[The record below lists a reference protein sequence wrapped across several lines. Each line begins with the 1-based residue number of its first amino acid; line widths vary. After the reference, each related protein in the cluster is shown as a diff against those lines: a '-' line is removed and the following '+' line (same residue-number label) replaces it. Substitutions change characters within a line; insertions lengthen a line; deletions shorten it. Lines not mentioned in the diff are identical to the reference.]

1 MHEFD
6 FLGQLVL
13 IGALAVVIILVF
25 QRLKIPPVIG
35 LIFTGILFGPSGIGA
50 VYDQKM
56 ISTLA
61 ELGVVLL
68 LFTIGLEF
76 SLDDLK
82 KLKNIVLV
90 GGVVQLLLT
99 GLAITFLSYG
109 FMLAIGHAITL
120 SAALFLGFTFSV
132 SSTAICLK
140 ILADRDELTLQHG
153 RFALGIL
160 IFQDIAIVPLMIGI
174 NFLNPDAALSFA
186 MAGKKIGL
194 IALFATVIFF
204 GFRLLMPKMV
214 RLISSLHA
222 REVLV
227 IGALVICFGAAYLT
241 SLVGL
246 SLALGSFA
254 AGMVIASTDES
265 HQISV
270 TIDPFREAFSSIFFI
285 SVGLMLDVK
294 MINLPLFVSIALVVL
309 LVKGL
314 LVAGVSLAL
323 GNSLRVSMM
332 AGMVIASTDE
342 SHQISVTIDP
352 FREAFSS
359 IFFISVGLMLDVKMI
374 NLPLFVS
381 IALVVLLVK
390 GLLVGGVSLALGN
403 SLRVSMM
410 AGMALA
416 QIGEFSFVLAE
427 SGLKNSVINHEV
439 FQAMLVII
447 VVTMIVTPAMIAIAP
462 KIADQVVP
470 ALGFIPLVSRDSSS
484 SAVRPPDSTIICA
497 GEIHAGIIGFGI
509 NGQNVAAVLRA
520 TNISYCVLEID
531 RETVKVM
538 RRRGEPIYYGDCT
551 EKKALIR
558 AGMDHARALV
568 LGISDA
574 TAIRKS
580 IAVIRE
586 INKKAF
592 IIVRARTL
600 DDVAELYQA
609 GADVVVTEKFET
621 SIQIFSQLLNHF
633 TVDPELI
640 LEQQEII
647 RRECEKIFLTSPV
660 V

>member
-6 FLGQLVL
+6 FLGELVL
-13 IGALAVVIILVF
+13 IGALAVAIILVF

-35 LIFTGILFGPSGIGA
+35 LIFTGILLGPSGIAA
-50 VYDQKM
+50 VYDQKL

-61 ELGVVLL
+61 ELGVILL

-82 KLKNIVLV
+82 KLKKIVLV
-90 GGVVQLLLT
+90 GGIVQILVT
-99 GLAITFLSYG
+99 GLAISFLSYW
-109 FMLAIGHAITL
+109 FMLVIDRGITL
-120 SAALFLGFTFSV
+120 SAAAFLGFTFSV

-140 ILADRDELTLQHG
+140 ILTDREELALPHG
-153 RFALGIL
+153 RIALGIL

-174 NFLNPDAALSFA
+174 NLLNPETASTFEILA
-186 MAGKKIGL
+186 KKIS
-194 IALFATVIFF
+194 IIVLFATGIFIS
-204 GFRLLMPKMV
+204 FRLLMPKMV
-214 RLISSLHA
+214 RLIASLHA

-246 SLALGSFA
+246 SLALGSFV
-254 AGMVIASTDES
+254 AGMIIASTDES

-285 SVGLMLDVK
+285 SVGLLLDIK
-294 MINLPLFVSIALVVL
+294 MINLPFFVTIALLVL

-314 LVAGVSLAL
+314 IVAGVSL
-323 GNSLRVSMM
+323 S
-332 AGMVIASTDE
+332 
-342 SHQISVTIDP
+342 
-352 FREAFSS
+352 
-359 IFFISVGLMLDVKMI
+359 
-374 NLPLFVS
+374 
-381 IALVVLLVK
+381 
-390 GLLVGGVSLALGN
+390 LGN

-427 SGLKNSVINHEV
+427 TGLKNNLINHEV
-439 FQAMLVII
+439 FQAMLAIS
-447 VVTMIVTPAMIAIAP
+447 VVTMIVTPAMIAVAP
-462 KIADQVVP
+462 RFADQVVP
-470 ALGFIPLVSRDSSS
+470 ALGFIPLVSRDSS
-484 SAVRPPDSTIICA
+484 ALPVRPPDSTIICA
-497 GEIHAGIIGFGI
+497 GEIHAAIIGFGL
-509 NGQNVAAVLRA
+509 NGKNVAAVLHA
-520 TNISYCVLEID
+520 TNISYTVLEID
-531 RETVKVM
+531 RDMVKSM
-538 RRRGEPIYYGDCT
+538 RNKGEPIYYGDCT
-551 EKKALIR
+551 DKKALLR
-558 AGMDHARALV
+558 AGIDHARAVV

-574 TAIRKS
+574 TAIGKS
-580 IAVIRE
+580 ITMIRE

-600 DDVAELYQA
+600 DDVASLYKA

-621 SIQIFSQLLNHF
+621 SIQIFSLLLNHF

-647 RRECEKIFLTSPV
+647 RRECEKIFTTASV
-660 V
+660 RSK

>member
-6 FLGQLVL
+6 FLGELVL
-13 IGALAVVIILVF
+13 IGAFAVAIILVF

-35 LIFTGILFGPSGIGA
+35 LIFTGILLGPSGIGA

-82 KLKNIVLV
+82 KLKTIVLV
-90 GGVVQLLLT
+90 GGVVQILVT
-99 GLAITFLSYG
+99 GLAISFLAYW
-109 FMLAIGHAITL
+109 FMLAIGRGIPIS
-120 SAALFLGFTFSV
+120 SAVFLGFTFSV

-140 ILADRDELTLQHG
+140 ILTDRDELTLPHG
-153 RFALGIL
+153 RIALGIL

-174 NFLNPDAALSFA
+174 NFLNPDASPSFSIVA
-186 MAGKKIGL
+186 NKIGL
-194 IALFATVIFF
+194 IVLFATGIFF

-214 RLISSLHA
+214 HLIASLHA

-241 SLVGL
+241 SLAGL
-246 SLALGSFA
+246 SLALGSFV

-285 SVGLMLDVK
+285 SVGLLLDVK
-294 MINLPLFVSIALVVL
+294 MINLPLFVAIALVVL

-314 LVAGVSLAL
+314 LVAGVSLFL
-323 GNSLRVSMM
+323 GNS
-332 AGMVIASTDE
+332 
-342 SHQISVTIDP
+342 P
-352 FREAFSS
+352 
-359 IFFISVGLMLDVKMI
+359 
-374 NLPLFVS
+374 
-381 IALVVLLVK
+381 
-390 GLLVGGVSLALGN
+390 
-403 SLRVSMM
+403 RVSMM

-439 FQAMLVII
+439 FQAMLAII

-462 KIADQVVP
+462 KFADQMAP
-470 ALGFIPLVSRDSSS
+470 ALGFIPLVSRYSSAP
-484 SAVRPPDSTIICA
+484 AVRPPDSTIICA
-497 GEIHAGIIGFGI
+497 GEIHAAIVGFGI
-509 NGQNVAAVLRA
+509 NGQNVAAVLHA
-520 TNISYCVLEID
+520 TNISYSVLEID

-538 RRRGEPIYYGDCT
+538 RRKGEPIFYGDCT

-558 AGMDHARALV
+558 AGIDHARAVV
-568 LGISDA
+568 LGISDT
-574 TAIRKS
+574 TAVRNS
-580 IAVIRE
+580 IAMIRD
-586 INKKAF
+586 INNKAF

-600 DDVAELYQA
+600 DDVAALYKA

-647 RRECEKIFLTSPV
+647 RRECEKIFLRGNISGV
-660 V
+660 

>member
-332 AGMVIASTDE
+332 AGM
-342 SHQISVTIDP
+342 
-352 FREAFSS
+352 
-359 IFFISVGLMLDVKMI
+359 
-374 NLPLFVS
+374 
-381 IALVVLLVK
+381 
-390 GLLVGGVSLALGN
+390 
-403 SLRVSMM
+403 
-410 AGMALA
+410 ALA

>member
-13 IGALAVVIILVF
+13 IGALAVAIILVF

-82 KLKNIVLV
+82 KLKKIVLV
-90 GGVVQLLLT
+90 GGFVQIIAT
-99 GLAITFLSYG
+99 GLAISFLSYW
-109 FMLAIGHAITL
+109 FMLAIGQGITL
-120 SAALFLGFTFSV
+120 SASVFLGFTFSV

-140 ILADRDELTLQHG
+140 ILTDRDELALPYG
-153 RFALGIL
+153 RIAMGIL
-160 IFQDIAIVPLMIGI
+160 IFQDIAVVPLMIGI
-174 NFLNPDAALSFA
+174 NFLNPLATPSFA
-186 MAGKKIGL
+186 MVFKKIAL
-194 IALFATVIFF
+194 IGLFATVIFF
-204 GFRLLMPKMV
+204 CFRLLMPKIV
-214 RLISSLHA
+214 RLIASLHA

-241 SLVGL
+241 SMVGL
-246 SLALGSFA
+246 SLALGSFV

-265 HQISV
+265 RQISMS
-270 TIDPFREAFSSIFFI
+270 IDPFREAFSSIFFI

-294 MINLPLFVSIALVVL
+294 MVNLPLYVSIALLVL

-314 LVAGVSLAL
+314 IVAGVSL
-323 GNSLRVSMM
+323 S
-332 AGMVIASTDE
+332 
-342 SHQISVTIDP
+342 
-352 FREAFSS
+352 
-359 IFFISVGLMLDVKMI
+359 
-374 NLPLFVS
+374 
-381 IALVVLLVK
+381 
-390 GLLVGGVSLALGN
+390 LGN

-427 SGLKNSVINHEV
+427 SGLKNSVITHEV

-462 KIADQVVP
+462 KFADQVAP
-470 ALGFIPLVSRDSSS
+470 ALGFIPLVSRDSSNPS
-484 SAVRPPDSTIICA
+484 VRPPDSTIICE
-497 GEIHAGIIGFGI
+497 GEIHAAIIGFGI
-509 NGQNVAAVLRA
+509 NGQNVAAVLHA
-520 TNISYCVLEID
+520 TNISYSVLEID
-531 RETVKVM
+531 REMVKVM
-538 RRRGEPIYYGDCT
+538 RKRGEPIFYGDCT

-558 AGMDHARALV
+558 AGINHARAVV
-568 LGISDA
+568 LGISDT

-580 IAVIRE
+580 IAMIRE
-586 INKKAF
+586 INIKAF

-600 DDVAELYQA
+600 DDVGDLYKA
-609 GADVVVTEKFET
+609 GANVVVTEKFET

-633 TVDPELI
+633 TVAPELI

-647 RRECEKIFLTSPV
+647 RRECEKIFLRGNTLTLEK
-660 V
+660 